1 MRVSVPAHGAAAGA
15 ALLLATL
22 ASGCESIPDD
32 SRPSPAPAYAWAD
45 VEHPT
50 SAAEVAKE
58 LGMKSH
64 VDAALRALVL
74 EGEGGRVVFVDGT
87 RTIMVAG
94 RRLEAGEV
102 LSQRGTDLPL
112 RAEDAAAVK
121 RTWREAMA
129 EQRSKEPEGKGA
141 PSASTPRGPVRN
153 PSAAGGD
160 AAWRVPLKRTWKGI
174 LVHHSATEAGNM
186 ALLDKHHKEAN
197 GWLGIG
203 YDFLIDNG
211 NGAADGLVETTFR
224 WKQQI
229 QGAHAGPGLHEYND
243 HWIGVCLVGNFN
255 DGRPTR
261 AQMKSL
267 VRLVRFLQEY
277 CGIPEENI
285 RVHRDIRD
293 TECPGRKFP
302 LQELRRDFPRAK

>member
-1 MRVSVPAHGAAAGA
+1 MGDALKDLPAK
-15 ALLLATL
+15 
-22 ASGCESIPDD
+22 PF
-32 SRPSPAPAYAWAD
+32 D
-45 VEHPT
+45 VVML
-50 SAAEVAKE
+50 SN
-58 LGMKSH
+58 
-64 VDAALRALVL
+64 VL
-74 EGEGGRVVFVDGT
+74 EH
-87 RTIMVAG
+87 
-94 RRLEAGEV
+94 
-102 LSQRGTDLPL
+102 LSG
-112 RAEDAAAVK
+112 RAEFLRRVQIAARPIRLLIRVPLFE
-121 RTWREAMA
+121 R
-129 EQRSKEPEGKGA
+129 
-141 PSASTPRGPVRN
+141 
-153 PSAAGGD
+153 D
-160 AAWRVPLKRTWKGI
+160 WRVPLKRTWKGI

-211 NGAADGLVETTFR
+211 TGAADGLVETTFR